1 MNSVK
6 RIGIID
12 LGTNS
17 VRFDVQKIGP
27 GSQIRCLHR
36 EKQMVR
42 LGEGVF
48 VRGTLDPK
56 AVTRAVNAFARF
68 KAIAHDL
75 HVERIVAFG
84 TSTLREVR
92 DSQRFLSLIRKK
104 TGIDLRI
111 ISGEE
116 EAKLIASAI
125 LSLESTA
132 KGKYA
137 LVDIGG
143 GSTEISVCRDNMI
156 EHCVSFPLGAARLQQ
171 VFLKTIPPVKRNSS
185 NHNPIEEL
193 RAYIQHTILA
203 ELIAEDW
210 PKVKRIIG
218 SSGSIRAISK
228 IMKETVGTKV
238 IHRDELRKLV
248 ETIAYMSKEELV
260 AVPGMEP
267 KRIDIILAGAIL
279 LEECMNVLEA
289 KEVHPT
295 SFSLRD
301 GILLEEINLLKDIK
315 IKSELDLFPLFV
327 RASRL
332 GCSESNLKKSVLNAE
347 ILFERTKSLHH
358 LDLAWKQYF
367 IIATIF
373 RDSGWA
379 VSPVEHEKH
388 TYYILKNTELPLSQE
403 WEIEL
408 VAQLCLCLEGHRANF
423 SKACFN
429 RLKKKELQ
437 RAFNVLL
444 SLMQVGEALGPAHQE
459 KIVIH
464 EASVRKNSICLKVAS
479 GDFVELAKLRLD
491 QRKDL
496 FHEVFDKE
504 LLIEPRGKNN
514 KKC

>member
-27 GSQIRCLHR
+27 GNQSRCLHR

-56 AVTRAVNAFARF
+56 AVTRALNAFARF
-68 KAIAHDL
+68 KVIAHDL
-75 HVERIVAFG
+75 HVDRIVAFG

-92 DSQRFLSLIRKK
+92 DSQSFLSLIRKK

-125 LSLESTA
+125 LCFEPRA

-143 GSTEISVCRDNMI
+143 GSTEISICRDDSI
-156 EHCVSFPLGAARLQQ
+156 EHCVSFPLGAARIQQ
-171 VFLKTIPPVKRNSS
+171 VFLKTIPPLKRNGL
-185 NHNPIEEL
+185 NQNPIEEL
-193 RAYIQHTILA
+193 RTYIQHALLS

-210 PKVKRIIG
+210 PRVKRIIG

-238 IHRDELRKLV
+238 IHRSELNRFVK
-248 ETIAYMSKEELV
+248 EISGMNKEELLS
-260 AVPGMEP
+260 VPGMEP

-279 LEECMNVLEA
+279 LEECMNVLDAE
-289 KEVHPT
+289 EVYPT

-301 GILLEEINLLKDIK
+301 GILLEEVHLLKDIK
-315 IKSELDLFPLFV
+315 IKSELDLFPLYA
-327 RASRL
+327 RAGRF
-332 GCSESNLKKSVLNAE
+332 GCSENNLKKLVVNAE
-347 ILFERTKSLHH
+347 LLFERTKSLHK
-358 LDLAWKQYF
+358 LNPRWKDYLL
-367 IIATIF
+367 IATIF
-373 RDSGWA
+373 RDTGWT

-388 TYYILKNTELPLSQE
+388 TYYILKNAELPLSEQ
-403 WEIEL
+403 WEVEF
-408 VAQLCLCLEGHRANF
+408 VAQLCLCLEGHRVNLA
-423 SKACFN
+423 KPCFKG
-429 RLKKKELQ
+429 LKRKEVHW
-437 RAFNVLL
+437 AFQVLL
-444 SLMQVGEALGPAHQE
+444 SLMRLGEALGPAHQE
-459 KIVIH
+459 KIVID
-464 EASVRKNSICLKVAS
+464 EVSIRKKSVFLKV
-479 GDFVELAKLRLD
+479 GTNDFAELAKVRLD

-496 FHEVFDKE
+496 FEEVFAKE
-504 LLIEPRGKNN
+504 LRIESI
-514 KKC
+514 

>member
-27 GSQIRCLHR
+27 GKEVRCLHR

-48 VRGTLDPK
+48 VKGTLDPK
-56 AVTRAVNAFARF
+56 ATIRALNAFSRF
-68 KAIAHDL
+68 KAIATDL
-75 HVERIVAFG
+75 HVDRIIAFG

-92 DSQRFLSLIRKK
+92 DSGQFLEKISRK

-125 LSLESTA
+125 LCFEPHA

-143 GSTEISVCRDNMI
+143 GSTEISICRDNSI
-156 EHCVSFPLGAARLQQ
+156 DHCVSFPLGAARLQQ
-171 VFLKTIPPVKRNSS
+171 VFLKTIPPQKKNSS
-185 NHNPIEEL
+185 NQSAVEEL
-193 RAYIQHTILA
+193 RTYIQHALLS

-210 PKVKRIIG
+210 PRVKRIIG

-228 IMKETVGTKV
+228 IMKETLGTKV
-238 IHRDELRKLV
+238 IHKTELSKLV
-248 ETIAYMSKEELV
+248 KQISSMTKEDLLT
-260 AVPGMEP
+260 VPGMEP

-279 LEECMNVLEA
+279 LEECMNVLDA
-289 KEVHPT
+289 KVVYPT

-301 GILLEEINLLKDIK
+301 GILLEEVNLLRDVKL
-315 IKSELDLFPLFV
+315 KSEIDLFPLFA
-327 RASRL
+327 RAGRL
-332 GCSESNLKKSVLNAE
+332 GCSESNLKKLVLNAE
-347 ILFERTKSLHH
+347 LLFEKLRPIHQMNEV
-358 LDLAWKQYF
+358 WKDYLL
-367 IIATIF
+367 IATIF
-373 RDSGWA
+373 RDTGWT

-388 TYYILKNTELPLSQE
+388 TYYILKNAELPLSQE
-403 WEIEL
+403 WEVDF
-408 VAQLCLCLEGHRANF
+408 VAQLCLCLEGQKPNLA
-423 SKACFN
+423 KACFKGM
-429 RLKKKELQ
+429 KKKELIK
-437 RAFNVLL
+437 AFQTLL
-444 SLMQVGEALGPAHQE
+444 SLMRLGEALGPAHQE
-459 KIVIH
+459 KIVIDKVSIRRN
-464 EASVRKNSICLKVAS
+464 SVCLRVGS
-479 GDFVELAKLRLD
+479 SDFAELAKIRLD

-496 FHEVFDKE
+496 FEETFGKR
-504 LLIEPRGKNN
+504 LNIEAI
-514 KKC
+514 

>member
-27 GSQIRCLHR
+27 GNEIRCLHR

-48 VRGTLDPK
+48 LKGTLDPK
-56 AVTRAVNAFARF
+56 ATARALNAFLRF
-68 KAIAHDL
+68 KAIASGL
-75 HVERIVAFG
+75 HVDRIVAFG

-92 DSQRFLSLIRKK
+92 DSRQFLETIRRKA
-104 TGIDLRI
+104 GIDVRI

-125 LSLESTA
+125 LCFEPHAT
-132 KGKYA
+132 GRYA

-143 GSTEISVCRDNMI
+143 GSTEISICRNDAI
-156 EHCVSFPLGAARLQQ
+156 DHCVSFPLGAARLQQ
-171 VFLKTIPPVKRNSS
+171 VFLKTIPPQKKNNANQNS
-185 NHNPIEEL
+185 IDEL
-193 RAYIQHTILA
+193 RTYIQHVLLS

-210 PKVKRIIG
+210 PRVKRIIG
-218 SSGSIRAISK
+218 SSGSIKAISK

-238 IHRDELRKLV
+238 IHRTELSKFVKHISSMSKDELL
-248 ETIAYMSKEELV
+248 

-279 LEECMNVLEA
+279 LEECMNVLDS
-289 KEVHPT
+289 KVVYPT

-301 GILLEEINLLKDIK
+301 GILLEEVNLLRGVKL
-315 IKSELDLFPLFV
+315 KSELDLFPLFA

-332 GCSESNLKKSVLNAE
+332 GCSESNLKKLVLNAE
-347 ILFERTKSLHH
+347 LLFEKLKPIHQ
-358 LDLAWKQYF
+358 LGANWKDYF
-367 IIATIF
+367 LIATIF
-373 RDSGWA
+373 RDTGWT

-388 TYYILKNTELPLSQE
+388 TYYILKNAELPLSQE
-403 WEIEL
+403 WEVEF
-408 VAQLCLCLEGHRANF
+408 VAQLCLCLEGQKPNLT
-423 SKACFN
+423 KACFKGV
-429 RLKKKELQ
+429 KKKELNQ
-437 RAFNVLL
+437 AFHVLL
-444 SLMQVGEALGPAHQE
+444 GLMRLGDALGPAHQE
-459 KIVIH
+459 KIVLDKISIRKD
-464 EASVRKNSICLKVAS
+464 SVCLKVS
-479 GDFVELAKLRLD
+479 SQDFAELAKIRLE

-496 FHEVFDKE
+496 FEDVFQME
-504 LLIEPRGKNN
+504 LSIDSV
-514 KKC
+514 